1 MYLFRTAYI
10 LIYTCIFTVCCDSN
24 DKFGIDIP
32 KIHTVEEAFKLF
44 QNEPKPENITE
55 LGTDLLRSAAEHVG
69 EIKTI
74 SGKCVPDFSQP
85 CPEVCRATSSYKGLC
100 KTEASF
106 KSFTPEQK
114 INWSNSCQA
123 TWPCKKANKNEECSD
138 NERNV
143 SLYMLIFLFSIIK
156 RVPCFSLK
164 RYSVESCGTGWPCM
178 RNCSF
183 VFEECPLDWTKDSD
197 GSCLAPPSYK
207 GSCDRKFHFTHYTQ
221 KMKLEYLKSCDIAFE
236 CSNCCKKDYDKCPN
250 NWKGGGN
257 NTCTSPS
264 YDEYCSKLYSDIVAA
279 TNNNNKASSMNRAS
293 STQNNKLVISLN
305 ALSYDNKVLFES
317 KCSIVNF
324 PCAETDEYNWS
335 SPCPLNWNLLNDY
348 CTPLYID
355 EYDDCKS
362 KKSFSSEEE
371 KRKWSSFCQI
381 PWPKIDGSD
390 NSPEVVTITEAKK
403 VNLSGPIVHETGG
416 VNVIG
421 DVRPKGREGPVDI
434 DYSKKIKNTMK
445 LQAPLNS

>member
-1 MYLFRTAYI
+1 MFR
-10 LIYTCIFTVCCDSN
+10 
-24 DKFGIDIP
+24 
-32 KIHTVEEAFKLF
+32 AFKSF
-44 QNEPKPENITE
+44 KNEPKPDNITE

-69 EIKTI
+69 EIKPI
-74 SGKCVPDFSQP
+74 SGKCVPDFSEP

-123 TWPCKKANKNEECSD
+123 TWPCKKFNKNEECSD
-138 NERNV
+138 NERN
-143 SLYMLIFLFSIIK
+143 YNQTCPMLFVKEKSEGSDNYICVPDLSSYVGPCNSFVDFTDFSKESK
-156 RVPCFSLK
+156 RLWA
-164 RYSVESCGTGWPCM
+164 ESCGTEWPCM

-207 GSCDRKFHFTHYTQ
+207 GSCDRKFHFTYYTQ
-221 KMKLEYLKSCDIAFE
+221 KMKLDYLKSCDIAFE
-236 CSNCCKKDYDKCPN
+236 CTNDCKKDYDKCPN
-250 NWKGGGN
+250 NWKRSVN

-264 YDEYCSKLYSDIVAA
+264 YDEYCSKLYSDIVATA
-279 TNNNNKASSMNRAS
+279 TNNNNKATSMNRGAN
-293 STQNNKLVISLN
+293 TQNDKMVISLN

-324 PCAETDEYNWS
+324 PCTESDEYNWS

-355 EYDDCKS
+355 ENDDCKS
-362 KKSFSSEEE
+362 KKTFNSEEE
-371 KRKWSSFCQI
+371 KRRWSSFCQI

-390 NSPEVVTITEAKK
+390 NKAEVVTIKK
-403 VNLSGPIVHETGG
+403 TKKINLSGPIIHETGG

-421 DVRPKGREGPVDI
+421 DVKPKKLEGPVDI
-434 DYSKKIKNTMK
+434 DYSKKIKNSLK
-445 LQAPLNS
+445 LQAPLNL